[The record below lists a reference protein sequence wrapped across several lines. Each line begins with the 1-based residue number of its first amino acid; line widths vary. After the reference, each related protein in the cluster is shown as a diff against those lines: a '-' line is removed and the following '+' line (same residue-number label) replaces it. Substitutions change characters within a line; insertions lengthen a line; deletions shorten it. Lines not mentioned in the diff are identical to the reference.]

1 MPVRS
6 ISKALQV
13 ECRIYRNFKYFL
25 IQFAQTGGVRCAK
38 IAGVKLFSNDT
49 NRTFRSVY
57 QPFMVCLSTFYVS
70 DSFSETLNAHGS
82 LLHQ

>member
-57 QPFMVCLSTFYVS
+57 QHFTVR
-70 DSFSETLNAHGS
+70 DSLSETLNAHGS